1 MDANELECEHGEVE
15 GNEEEEEEKKKEKKK
30 KKKQK
35 KKNKKKERKKKKQR
49 LMTRNNKMA
58 TTRKKKR
65 RSRANTQNDRR
76 MQWTDCKSLR
86 LSVCSHTDDVA
97 GNFAV
102 Y

>member
-15 GNEEEEEEKKKEKKK
+15 GNEEEVEE

-35 KKNKKKERKKKKQR
+35 KKNKKKKERKKKKQR
-49 LMTRNNKMA
+49 PMTRNNKMV

-65 RSRANTQNDRR
+65 CSRANTQNDSR

>member
-15 GNEEEEEEKKKEKKK
+15 GNEEEEEEKKK
-30 KKKQK
+30 KQK
-35 KKNKKKERKKKKQR
+35 KTNKKKKERKKKKQR
-49 LMTRNNKMA
+49 PMTRNNKMA

-86 LSVCSHTDDVA
+86 LSVCSHTDDVE

>member
-15 GNEEEEEEKKKEKKK
+15 GNEEEEEEKKKKE
-30 KKKQK
+30 QK
-35 KKNKKKERKKKKQR
+35 KKNKKKKERKKKKQR
-49 LMTRNNKMA
+49 PMTRNNKMA

>member
-15 GNEEEEEEKKKEKKK
+15 GNEEEEEEKKK
-30 KKKQK
+30 KQK
-35 KKNKKKERKKKKQR
+35 KTNKKKKERKKKKQR
-49 LMTRNNKMA
+49 PMTRNNKMA

-86 LSVCSHTDDVA
+86 LSVCSHTDDVG

>member
-15 GNEEEEEEKKKEKKK
+15 GNEEEEEEKKK
-30 KKKQK
+30 QK
-35 KKNKKKERKKKKQR
+35 KKNKKKKERKKKKQR
-49 LMTRNNKMA
+49 PMTRNNKMA

>member
-15 GNEEEEEEKKKEKKK
+15 GNEEEEEEKKKKE
-30 KKKQK
+30 QK
-35 KKNKKKERKKKKQR
+35 KKNKKKKERKKKKQR
-49 LMTRNNKMA
+49 PMTRNNKMA

-65 RSRANTQNDRR
+65 RSRANTQNDSR